1 MPAIQ
6 LAYCALVSALLS
18 ISYRLSRD
26 SHFYHLAAAAT
37 PESRAAFED
46 HTEERVA
53 GVAGDALLDDG
64 IDDEPQ
70 QGHDRSMKSA
80 GGVLAVLFFGTTAS
94 ALGVFMAPE
103 SFAKGVL
110 LLICWIGVIFLARNV
125 ETRLR

>member
-1 MPAIQ
+1 LPAIQ

-53 GVAGDALLDDG
+53 GVAGDALLDN
-64 IDDEPQ
+64 IVDDERQ
-70 QGHDRSMKSA
+70 RGHDRSMKR
-80 GGVLAVLFFGTTAS
+80 AVKKWIFVAAAIAS
-94 ALGVFMAPE
+94 VCVMAWNFVGYKFWVF
-103 SFAKGVL
+103 KK
-110 LLICWIGVIFLARNV
+110 
-125 ETRLR
+125 